1 MLLHYLLKFEGYPPA
16 VVLAVLLHAGLIWFM
31 LDREFEQ
38 QEIITVKPM
47 QISAATAKENPQ
59 RLRRIEQVQ
68 QQRTA
73 DQRARDEARAR
84 EQAVREREAQQ
95 KAEAERQS
103 QAQQQQQRVEQ
114 QRLEQARK
122 AEEDRQAAAR
132 RQAEEDQARS
142 RQAEQQRQREIEQQ
156 QQQRAE
162 AEAQRQAQANAA
174 ASNAENDIV
183 SQYMAIIQELIQQN
197 CVIPPSARNGMAALV
212 EIRTTPI
219 GDITAYSVIQSSG
232 DSSFDRSV
240 LQAVASVGNLQ
251 ELRDLPNAVYERN
264 FRRFNLLFQPEDLL
278 R

>member
-1 MLLHYLLKFEGYPPA
+1 MLLHFLLKFEGYPPA
-16 VVLAVLLHAGLIWFM
+16 VLLAVLLHAGLIWFL
-31 LDREFEQ
+31 LDRQFEP
-38 QEIITVKPM
+38 ENIVKVQPM

-59 RLRRIEQVQ
+59 KLRRIQQVE
-68 QQRTA
+68 QQRAA

-84 EQAVREREAQQ
+84 EQAAREREAQQ
-95 KAEAERQS
+95 KAEAERQR
-103 QAQQQQQRVEQ
+103 QAQQQRELQQRQ
-114 QRLEQARK
+114 EQARK

-132 RQAEEDQARS
+132 RQAEEEAARA

-156 QQQRAE
+156 RQRAE

-197 CVIPPSARNGMAALV
+197 WIIPPSARNGMVARIEL
-212 EIRTTPI
+212 RTTPV
-219 GDITAYSVIQSSG
+219 GDILNARIVQSSG
-232 DSSFDRSV
+232 DASFDRSV
-240 LQAVASVGNLQ
+240 EQAVARVGNLQ

-264 FRRFNLLFQPEDLL
+264 FRTITLTFSPQDLL